1 MEVGS
6 HLRLKALEIWK
17 YLGYPRTLVMND
29 DKRLDFSCQQE
40 WLYTFAYKSIYIC
53 IYWHNMCAYICIY
66 ICMYIYM
73 GELWI
78 DAWSLGKKFEA
89 WLLTYRKHVSWRCVY
104 LQKWQWRRNQARQHS
119 QQCLN
124 MGPSMWLSWE
134 IWWSDQ
140 PLVFGCPIFRQTRIY
155 IKQKYPISL

>member
-53 IYWHNMCAYICIY
+53 IYIDTICVHIY
-66 ICMYIYM
+66 IYIYVIYIYM
-73 GELWI
+73 
-78 DAWSLGKKFEA
+78 
-89 WLLTYRKHVSWRCVY
+89 YVY
-104 LQKWQWRRNQARQHS
+104 
-119 QQCLN
+119 
-124 MGPSMWLSWE
+124 
-134 IWWSDQ
+134 
-140 PLVFGCPIFRQTRIY
+140 IY
-155 IKQKYPISL
+155 IYMYVYIYIYVEL